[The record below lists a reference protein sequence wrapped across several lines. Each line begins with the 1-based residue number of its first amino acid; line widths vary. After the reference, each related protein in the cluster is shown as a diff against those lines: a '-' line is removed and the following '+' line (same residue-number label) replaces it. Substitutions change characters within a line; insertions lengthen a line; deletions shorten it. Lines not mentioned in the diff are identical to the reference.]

1 MKMAKNIWDEFDKAI
16 DTKGLAEDVKDAAE
30 NGGTLREVPE
40 STYEVTVE
48 KLELVK
54 SKSGQPMVTCWMKII
69 SGEFKNSRL
78 FFNQVVAQGFQVHR
92 CNEFLRALVAELDDE
107 DAIEI
112 EFKTYRQYGELLMDV
127 AEAIDGNFEYAVEY
141 SKNDKGYPNYEVKE
155 VFVLE

>member
-16 DTKGLAEDVKDAAE
+16 DTKRLAEDVKDAAE
-30 NGGTLREVPE
+30 NGGTFREVPE

-48 KLELVK
+48 KLELVQ

-78 FFNQVVAQGFQVHR
+78 FFNQVVTQGFQAR
-92 CNEFLRALVAELDDE
+92 KCNEFLRALVAELDDE

-127 AEAIDGNFEYAVEY
+127 ADAIDGNFEYAVEY
-141 SKNDKGYPNYEVKE
+141 SKNDKGYPNYKVKE